1 MIRLFRL
8 FTAAILFMA
17 AAPLFAQTAEDKTDI
32 VVLGGEIAPKDGTK
46 QNRFKNHL
54 IAPKGE
60 WQCGLAVMYAD
71 FLSDNL
77 DYMLAVQG
85 LGAEATMLRLA
96 PEAAYTFKDN
106 HAVGAKLTYTNLS
119 GRIDAATADLLGN
132 FSMAVEDINADTRI
146 TGGCVFQRTYV
157 GLDTHGRVGIF
168 WDYILGF
175 TRSKSQFYTGPSSSA
190 YSLNKKAYLSFAP
203 GIVYFPMNNVSV
215 SAGISMAELSYSNV
229 NAYEAGDVVGSRN
242 ALKAKFGL
250 NLLDISF
257 GLTVHL

>member
-77 DYMLAVQG
+77 DYMLAVQ
-85 LGAEATMLRLA
+85 
-96 PEAAYTFKDN
+96 
-106 HAVGAKLTYTNLS
+106 
-119 GRIDAATADLLGN
+119 
-132 FSMAVEDINADTRI
+132 
-146 TGGCVFQRTYV
+146 
-157 GLDTHGRVGIF
+157 
-168 WDYILGF
+168 
-175 TRSKSQFYTGPSSSA
+175 
-190 YSLNKKAYLSFAP
+190 
-203 GIVYFPMNNVSV
+203 
-215 SAGISMAELSYSNV
+215 
-229 NAYEAGDVVGSRN
+229 
-242 ALKAKFGL
+242 
-250 NLLDISF
+250 
-257 GLTVHL
+257 

>member
-175 TRSKSQFYTGPSSSA
+175 TRFNII
-190 YSLNKKAYLSFAP
+190 NK
-203 GIVYFPMNNVSV
+203 
-215 SAGISMAELSYSNV
+215 
-229 NAYEAGDVVGSRN
+229 
-242 ALKAKFGL
+242 
-250 NLLDISF
+250 DI
-257 GLTVHL
+257 

>member
-8 FTAAILFMA
+8 FSAAFLLMA
-17 AAPLFAQTAEDKTDI
+17 AAPLFAQTTKADI
-32 VVLGGEIAPKDGTK
+32 VVLGGEIAPKDSTK
-46 QNRFKNHL
+46 QKRLKNHL

-85 LGAEATMLRLA
+85 LGAEASVLRLS

-106 HAVGAKLTYTNLS
+106 HAVGAKFAYTNLS
-119 GRIDAATADLLGN
+119 GRVDAATADLLGN
-132 FSMAVEDINADTRI
+132 FSMSVEEINADTRI
-146 TGGCVFQRTYV
+146 IGGCVFQRTYV
-157 GLDTHGRVGIF
+157 GLDNFGRVGIF

-175 TRSKSQFYTGPSSSA
+175 NRSKSQFYTGTSSSA

-203 GIVYFPMNNVSV
+203 GIVYFPMNNVSI

-229 NAYEAGDVVGSRN
+229 TAYEGGEAVGTRN
-242 ALKAKFGL
+242 ALKAKLSL
-250 NLLDISF
+250 NILDISF

>member
-1 MIRLFRL
+1 MIRMFRL
-8 FTAAILFMA
+8 YTIVILSIA
-17 AAPLFAQTAEDKTDI
+17 AAPLFAQTAESETDI
-32 VVLGGEIAPKDGTK
+32 VVLGAEIAPKNGIK
-46 QNRFKNHL
+46 QNRLKNHL

-106 HAVGAKLTYTNLS
+106 HAIGAKFTYTNLS
-119 GRIDAATADLLGN
+119 GRIDAAAVDLLGN
-132 FSMAVEDINADTRI
+132 FSMSVEDINADTRI
-146 TGGCVFQRTYV
+146 TGGCIFQRTYV
-157 GLDTHGRVGIF
+157 GLDCHGRVGIF

-190 YSLNKKAYLSFAP
+190 YSLNKRAYLSFAP

-215 SAGISMAELSYSNV
+215 SASISMAELAYNNV
-229 NAYEAGDVVGSRN
+229 TAYEAGDAVGTRN
-242 ALKAKFGL
+242 TFKAKLGL
-250 NLLDISF
+250 NLLDISL